1 MASDLRSIT
10 RKDFFHSLGP
20 DQRQWQ
26 DDYLA
31 MYSTW
36 HHGVVTDPVLMLIPI
51 DDHLVHRGDGVF
63 DVMRCVNGKIYQ
75 IESHLKRLEN
85 SARAISLNFPPE
97 YENIRDIIKSLVL
110 AGGDKECIIR
120 TIISRG
126 PGGFST
132 NPFECPSSQLYINI
146 IRYHELKE
154 IDYKEGVSVVLSK
167 VPVKESFF
175 ATIKSCNYLQNV
187 LMKMEAVN
195 AGYKYSVN
203 IDDNGFLG
211 EGSTENIGIVSED
224 NRVKIPTFE
233 HTLAGTT
240 AKRVMELADRLVK
253 DRSIKG
259 VMFARISPEDVYRSR
274 EVMLMGTSI
283 NILPVVNFNGKII
296 GSGSPG
302 PIYSKLSG
310 LLWKDMHENK
320 DLLTEIEWE

>member
-1 MASDLRSIT
+1 MTFNLRPIT
-10 RKDFFHSLGP
+10 RKDFFSSLGP
-20 DQRQWQ
+20 DHRKWQ
-26 DDYLA
+26 DNYLA

-36 HHGVVTDPVLMLIPI
+36 HHGIVTDPVLMLVPI

-63 DVMRCVNGKIYQ
+63 DVMRCVNGRIYRM
-75 IESHLKRLEN
+75 ESHLKRLED

-97 YENIRDIIKSLVL
+97 YEDIRDIIKSLVL

-146 IRYHELKE
+146 IRYHELEEK
-154 IDYKEGVSVVLSK
+154 DYREGVSVVLSK

-187 LMKMEAVN
+187 LMKMEAIN

-211 EGSTENIGIVSED
+211 EGSTENIAIMSED
-224 NRVKIPTFE
+224 NRFKIPSFE

-240 AKRVMELADRLVK
+240 AKRVMELADTLVK
-253 DRSIKG
+253 DRIIKG
-259 VMFARISPEDVYRSR
+259 AGFGRISPEDVYRSR

-283 NILPVVNFNGKII
+283 NVLPVVNFNGKII

-302 PIYSKLSG
+302 PVYSKLSG
-310 LLWKDMHENK
+310 LLWKDMRENK
-320 DLLTEIEWE
+320 DLLTDIEWE

>member
-1 MASDLRSIT
+1 MAVNLRPIT
-10 RKDFFHSLGP
+10 RKNFFSSLGP
-20 DQRQWQ
+20 KERQWQ

-31 MYSTW
+31 MYSSW
-36 HHGVVTDPVLMLIPI
+36 QQGVVTDPALMLVPI

-63 DVMRCVNGKIYQ
+63 DVMRSVNGRIYQ
-75 IESHLKRLEN
+75 IESHLKRLEH
-85 SARAISLNFPPE
+85 SARAILLTFPPE
-97 YENIRDIIKSLVL
+97 YDEVRDIIKTLVL
-110 AGGDKECIIR
+110 AGGEKDCIIR

-146 IRYHELKE
+146 VRYHEVYDKN
-154 IDYKEGVSVVLSK
+154 YKEGVSVVLSK

-187 LMKMEAVN
+187 LMKMEAIN
-195 AGYKYSVN
+195 AGHKYSVN

-224 NRVKIPTFE
+224 GYIKIPSFE
-233 HTLAGTT
+233 NTLAGIT
-240 AKRVMELADRLVK
+240 AKRIIDLADTLVK
-253 DRSIKG
+253 DKIIKG
-259 VMFARISPEDVYRSR
+259 VRFAGISLEDVHLSQ
-274 EVMLMGTSI
+274 EVVLMGTSI
-283 NILPVVNFNGKII
+283 NILPVINFNGKII
-296 GSGSPG
+296 GDGAPG
-302 PIYSKLSG
+302 PVYSKLSY

>member
-1 MASDLRSIT
+1 MASNLRSIT
-10 RKDFFHSLGP
+10 RKDFFRSLGP
-20 DQRQWQ
+20 DQRPWH
-26 DDYLA
+26 DNYLA

-36 HHGVVTDPVLMLIPI
+36 HHGIITDPVLMLIPI

-63 DVMRCVNGKIYQ
+63 DVMRCVDGKIYQ
-75 IESHLKRLEN
+75 MESHLKRLET

-97 YENIRDIIKSLVL
+97 YKDIRDIIKRLIL

-126 PGGFST
+126 PGGYST

-146 IRYHELKE
+146 IRYHELEEK
-154 IDYKEGVSVVLSK
+154 DYREGVSVILSK
-167 VPVKESFF
+167 VPIKESFF

-187 LMKMEAVN
+187 LMKMEAIN

-224 NRVKIPTFE
+224 NHFKIPSFE

-240 AKRVMELADRLVK
+240 AKRVMELADMLVK
-253 DRSIKG
+253 DRIIKG
-259 VMFARISPEDVYRSR
+259 IGFAKISPEDVYRSR

-283 NILPVVNFNGKII
+283 NILPVVNFNGKTI
-296 GSGSPG
+296 GNGSPG
-302 PIYSKLSG
+302 PVYSKLSG
-310 LLWKDMHENK
+310 LLWKDMRENK

>member
-1 MASDLRSIT
+1 
-10 RKDFFHSLGP
+10 
-20 DQRQWQ
+20 
-26 DDYLA
+26 
-31 MYSTW
+31 
-36 HHGVVTDPVLMLIPI
+36 MLIPI

-63 DVMRCVNGKIYQ
+63 DVMRCVNGRIYQ
-75 IESHLKRLEN
+75 MESHLKRLEA

-97 YENIRDIIKSLVL
+97 YKDIRDIIKQTIL

-126 PGGFST
+126 PGGYST

-146 IRYHELKE
+146 IRYHKLEEK
-154 IDYKEGVSVVLSK
+154 DYREGVSVVLSK
-167 VPVKESFF
+167 VPIKESFF

-187 LMKMEAVN
+187 LMKMEAIN

-224 NRVKIPTFE
+224 NHVKIPSFE

-240 AKRVMELADRLVK
+240 AKRVMELADRLAK
-253 DRSIKG
+253 DRIIKG
-259 VMFARISPEDVYRSR
+259 VSFARISPEDVYRSR

-283 NILPVVNFNGKII
+283 NILPVINFNGKTI
-296 GSGSPG
+296 GNGSPG
-302 PIYSKLSG
+302 PVYSKLSD

-320 DLLTEIEWE
+320 HLLTEIEWE

>member
-1 MASDLRSIT
+1 MTSDLRSIT
-10 RKDFFHSLGP
+10 RKNFFSSLGP
-20 DQRQWQ
+20 EHRKWQ
-26 DDYLA
+26 DNYLA

-36 HHGVVTDPVLMLIPI
+36 HHGVVTDPVLMLVPV

-63 DVMRCVNGKIYQ
+63 DVMRCVNGNIYLM
-75 IESHLKRLEN
+75 ESHLKRLEG
-85 SARAISLNFPPE
+85 SARAISLNFPQE
-97 YENIRDIIKSLVL
+97 YEDIRDIIKSLVL
-110 AGGDKECIIR
+110 AGGHKDCIIR

-146 IRYHELKE
+146 IRYRELEEK
-154 IDYKEGVSVVLSK
+154 DYREGVSVVLSK
-167 VPVKESFF
+167 VPVKDPFF
-175 ATIKSCNYLQNV
+175 ATVKSCNYLENV
-187 LMKMEAVN
+187 LMKMEAIN

-211 EGSTENIGIVSED
+211 EGSTENIAIVSED
-224 NRVKIPTFE
+224 NRFKIPSFE

-240 AKRVMELADRLVK
+240 AKRVMELADTLVK
-253 DRSIKG
+253 DRSIG
-259 VMFARISPEDVYRSR
+259 GAGFGSISPEDVYSSR

-283 NILPVVNFNGKII
+283 NILPVVNFNGKTI

-302 PIYSKLSG
+302 PVCSKLSG

-320 DLLTEIEWE
+320 DLLTEVGWE